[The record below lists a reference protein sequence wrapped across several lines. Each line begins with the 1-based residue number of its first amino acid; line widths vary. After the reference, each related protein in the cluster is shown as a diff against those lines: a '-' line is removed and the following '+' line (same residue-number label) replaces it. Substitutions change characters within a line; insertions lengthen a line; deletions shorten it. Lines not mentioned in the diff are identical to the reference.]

1 MTFLRINVHML
12 QLAVVLYSLLMSGLQ
27 LKYILYICVYYQSL
41 LESLLQN
48 DQIISPTQ
56 ML

>member
-27 LKYILYICVYYQSL
+27 LKYSLYICVYYQSL